1 MRIKLELPKALKKK
15 NIHAEEGRQK
25 RKAAT

>member
-15 NIHAEEGRQK
+15 NIHTEEGRQK

>member
-15 NIHAEEGRQK
+15 NKHAEVGRPK